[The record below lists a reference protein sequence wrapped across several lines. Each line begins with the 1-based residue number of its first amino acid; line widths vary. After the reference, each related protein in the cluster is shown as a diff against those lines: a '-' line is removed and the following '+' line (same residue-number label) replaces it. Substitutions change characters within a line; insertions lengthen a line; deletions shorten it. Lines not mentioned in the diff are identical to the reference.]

1 MSEPKISVIT
11 VVFNNE
17 DTIADTIES
26 VAAQDYANLEYIVI
40 DGLSKDRTLDRI
52 KERKEIISKLIS
64 EKDAGIYD
72 AMNKGIAL
80 ATGDIIGFINGDDF
94 YLPGTLAKVAET
106 FKDDPQLEACYGD
119 LCYVKQDDPGTVV
132 RHWRSS
138 PFVPTAFE
146 KGWAPPHPTFF
157 VRRNVYERFGSFDL
171 GYRIAADVELMMRFL
186 EHHRIRVRYIPGVMV
201 KMRMGGTTN
210 RNLANIVNQNREI
223 LRALRS
229 HGLNARLF
237 QFISGKFLSRGLQFA
252 RGKFHASA
260 APRVK

>member
-17 DTIADTIES
+17 ATIADTLQS
-26 VAAQDYANLEYIVI
+26 VAAQDYSNLEYIVI

-64 EKDAGIYD
+64 EKDTGIYD

-80 ATGDIIGFINGDDF
+80 ATGEIIGFINGDDF
-94 YLPGTLAKVAET
+94 YLPGTLAKVAKT
-106 FKDDPQLEACYGD
+106 FKEDPNLEACYGD
-119 LCYVKQDDPGTVV
+119 LCYVKQNDPQTVV

-146 KGWAPPHPTFF
+146 RGWAPPHPTFF
-157 VRRNVYERFGSFDL
+157 VRHDVYERFGSFDL
-171 GYRIAADVELMMRFL
+171 EYRIAADVELMMRFL
-186 EHHRIRVRYIPGVMV
+186 ERHRIRVKYVPGVMV
-201 KMRMGGTTN
+201 MMRMGGTTN
-210 RNLANIVNQNREI
+210 RSVTNVINQNKEI

-229 HGLNARLF
+229 HGLKADLF
-237 QFISGKFLSRGLQFA
+237 RFMGRKFLSRGLQFA
-252 RGKFHASA
+252 RGKFNTPPASKA
-260 APRVK
+260 E

>member
-1 MSEPKISVIT
+1 MNEPKISVIT

-26 VAAQDYANLEYIVI
+26 VAAQNYSNLEYIVI
-40 DGLSKDRTLDRI
+40 DGLSNDRTLDRI
-52 KERKEIISKLIS
+52 KERKEIVTTLVS

-94 YLPGTLAKVAET
+94 YMPGTLAKVAKT
-106 FKDDPQLEACYGD
+106 FQDDPHLEACYGD
-119 LCYVKQDDPGTVV
+119 LCYVRQDDTQIIV

-138 PFVPTAFE
+138 PFVPTSFE
-146 KGWAPPHPTFF
+146 TGWAPPHPTFF
-157 VRRNVYERFGSFDL
+157 VRRDIYKRFGSFDL

-186 EHHRIRVRYIPGVMV
+186 ERHRIHARYVPGVMV

-210 RNLANIVNQNREI
+210 RSLTNIIKQNKEI
-223 LRALRS
+223 LLALRS
-229 HGLNARLF
+229 HGLDARPF
-237 QFISGKFLSRGLQFA
+237 RFLSRKVLSRGAQFV
-252 RGKFHASA
+252 RGILHMSTTAKG
-260 APRVK
+260 K

>member
-17 DTIADTIES
+17 DTIADTIDS
-26 VAAQDYANLEYIVI
+26 VAAQGYANLEYIVI

-52 KERKEIISKLIS
+52 KERKGIISKLIS
-64 EKDAGIYD
+64 EQDAGIYD

-94 YLPGTLAKVAET
+94 YLPGTLAKVAKT
-106 FKDDPQLEACYGD
+106 FKEHPQLEACYGD
-119 LCYVKQDDPGTVV
+119 LCYVKQNDPQTVV

-138 PFVPTAFE
+138 AFVPAAFE

-157 VRRNVYERFGSFDL
+157 VRRDVYERFGSFDL

-186 EHHRIRVRYIPGVMV
+186 ERHRIRVQYVPGVMV

-210 RNLANIVNQNREI
+210 RSLTNIINQNKEI
-223 LRALRS
+223 LRALRT
-229 HGLNARLF
+229 HGLNADLF
-237 QFISGKFLSRGLQFA
+237 RFLSRKFLSRGLQFA
-252 RGKFHASA
+252 RGKLHVPTPAD
-260 APRVK
+260 